1 MIERN
6 ISKIKSRNLTIL
18 TGLGNRFTYI
28 PVWNKNAMQSQ
39 FLAKMSQSLKHTL
52 NYFSGNPNLS
62 SQLKLQKFDKA
73 GSIIGQRKAN
83 LSLKSVLLFM
93 ANSGVVRWSLITM
106 LPFIVLAIFSSQVKF
121 THSTE
126 VITLFSDFF
135 CIC

>member
-1 MIERN
+1 
-6 ISKIKSRNLTIL
+6 
-18 TGLGNRFTYI
+18 
-28 PVWNKNAMQSQ
+28 MQSQ

-52 NYFSGNPNLS
+52 DYFSGNPNLS

-135 CIC
+135 FFFAFANLKYKEYNICIFLQ

>member
-1 MIERN
+1 
-6 ISKIKSRNLTIL
+6 
-18 TGLGNRFTYI
+18 
-28 PVWNKNAMQSQ
+28 
-39 FLAKMSQSLKHTL
+39 MSQSLKHTL

-135 CIC
+135 FASANSKYKEYNICNFLQ